1 MPPHPLELTEVNG
14 CDVVDKHDVIHE
26 AKGPMR
32 FQSPKAV
39 DTDEPP
45 NALSKVFLAIVIEQK
60 DTLDIFDERWF

>member
-45 NALSKVFLAIVIEQK
+45 NAQQGISCDSYRAKGHAGHL
-60 DTLDIFDERWF
+60 R